1 MEFLFDFA
9 NNFLKLLDAM
19 SIYVMVGLLI
29 AGILKQLIPDD
40 FVSSHLGKD
49 STTSVIKA
57 TLFGIPLPVCS
68 CSVIP
73 LAQGLKKE
81 GASKGAVQSF
91 LISTPITGV
100 DSILA
105 TFSFF
110 GLVFTVF
117 RVASSVVIAIVV
129 GLLQNFIENKEPK
142 EATITPSFTAPAG
155 FSATGFGVQ
164 TPVQPKEE
172 EASSCGCS
180 STASSCCSSSESKK
194 RFSIVNAL
202 KYGYETLF
210 SDMAKSLL
218 IGLILGAAFT
228 TFLPQEY
235 AKLLFDNQ
243 ILTYFV
249 ILIVAM
255 PLYTCATA
263 SLPIA
268 AALMLQGMSGGAAFV
283 FLTAGPATS
292 AVTMSV
298 IYKMLGRTSLLV
310 YTITIAV
317 MALIFGYVFDTFFGN
332 LEILNISHEHE
343 ESSIIYSLSSLA
355 MLVLLVYHLLKG
367 KISKKASSCCSSSAS
382 SDSCCSGD
390 SKEENSC
397 CSNST
402 KEESSSCCS
411 DKKSTTSDSCCSK

>member
-1 MEFLFDFA
+1 MDLIFNFA
-9 NNFLKLLDAM
+9 NNFLTLLDAM

-49 STTSVIKA
+49 STGSVIKA
-57 TLFGIPLPVCS
+57 TIFGIPLPVCS

-110 GLVFTVF
+110 GLVFTLF
-117 RVASSVVIAIVV
+117 RLVSSIVIAIIV
-129 GLLQNFIENKEPK
+129 GLIQNFVEKGDEPTDK
-142 EATITPSFTAPAG
+142 KAETKVQPSFSMQAPQNSNSFTA
-155 FSATGFGVQ
+155 
-164 TPVQPKEE
+164 VQPQTQKEE
-172 EASSCGCS
+172 GCGCGTSSC
-180 STASSCCSSSESKK
+180 SEKK
-194 RFSIVNAL
+194 KFSFKAAL
-202 KYGYETLF
+202 SYGYGMLF
-210 SDMAKSLL
+210 QDMAKALL
-218 IGLILGAAFT
+218 IGLILGALFT
-228 TFLPQEY
+228 TFMPKEY

-249 ILIVAM
+249 ILLFAM

-268 AALMLQGMSGGAAFV
+268 AALMMQGMSGGAAFV

-298 IYKMLGRTSLLV
+298 IYKMLGKTSLII
-310 YTITIAV
+310 YSGTIAILS
-317 MALIFGYVFDTFFGN
+317 LILGFVFDSFFGN
-332 LEILNISHEHE
+332 LAILNMSQHME
-343 ESSIIYSLSSLA
+343 EPSLVESLASLS
-355 MLVLLVYHLLKG
+355 MLVLIVYHLG
-367 KISKKASSCCSSSAS
+367 KAKFTKKKESCCSSDAKESSCCSTT
-382 SDSCCSGD
+382 
-390 SKEENSC
+390 E
-397 CSNST
+397 T
-402 KEESSSCCS
+402 KEE
-411 DKKSTTSDSCCSK
+411 TTSCSSESKPSGGFGIKPQTGSGFSLKH

>member
-1 MEFLFDFA
+1 MDLMLQFA
-9 NNFLKLLDAM
+9 NNFLTLLDAM

-40 FVSSHLGKD
+40 FVSSHLGTD
-49 STTSVIKA
+49 STGSVIKA

-110 GLVFTVF
+110 GLVFTLF
-117 RVASSVVIAIVV
+117 RVVSSVIIAIIV
-129 GLLQNFIENKEPK
+129 GLLQNFIEKGETKKQETTLASQN
-142 EATITPSFTAPAG
+142 SFSMQAPQ
-155 FSATGFGVQ
+155 SATAFSPLKVDSQ
-164 TPVQPKEE
+164 ANKEE
-172 EASSCGCS
+172 ESSCGCG
-180 STASSCCSSSESKK
+180 TSSCDSKK
-194 RFSIVNAL
+194 KFSIVSAL
-202 KYGYETLF
+202 KYGYGTLF
-210 SDMAKSLL
+210 ADMAKALL
-218 IGLILGAAFT
+218 IGLVLGALFT
-228 TFLPQEY
+228 TFMPEEY

-249 ILIVAM
+249 ILIFAM

-268 AALMLQGMSGGAAFV
+268 AALMMQGMSGGAAFV

-298 IYKMLGRTSLLV
+298 IYKMLGRTSLIV
-310 YTITIAV
+310 YTGTIAV
-317 MALIFGYVFDTFFGN
+317 LSLIFGFGFDTVFSE
-332 LEILNISHEHE
+332 LQILNVGHEME
-343 ESSIIYSLSSLA
+343 EPALYESIASLL
-355 MLVLLVYHLLKG
+355 MLMLIVYHLVKAKLAKKKESCCSTESSEKKG
-367 KISKKASSCCSSSAS
+367 ETSSCCS
-382 SDSCCSGD
+382 
-390 SKEENSC
+390 
-397 CSNST
+397 
-402 KEESSSCCS
+402 
-411 DKKSTTSDSCCSK
+411 